1 MTLPREP
8 GFYWAKWQIA
18 AEGTRDGN
26 ELMLSDEWEV
36 VEVFQNSN
44 DESADDHFLVHV
56 CGIEKSQ
63 SIQDFFWD
71 GGPLMA
77 PWGDADDQARTRR
90 YLA

>member
-1 MTLPREP
+1 M
-8 GFYWAKWQIA
+8 
-18 AEGTRDGN
+18 
-26 ELMLSDEWEV
+26 EV

-77 PWGDADDQARTRR
+77 PGDADDQARPRR